1 MLTDLASKL
10 VDVDRDVLVFVGVV
24 LVAFAVALISHKLA
38 WIVLVVG
45 VVLFHAPMA
54 RALPKVIAKASEVG
68 SVTTKVTTSV
78 TDVEVSHVVR
88 NACDTLTP
96 EQVASVLYVAGFR
109 GDDLVHLVAIGK
121 RESGYR
127 PAAHRSDRPKSE
139 VMGDRG
145 LFQINYIH
153 DANLRAAGIIS
164 SPSDLFDPLVNAR
177 AARFLFERSGLFP
190 WNMTAGGWQAHGV
203 PFHGT
208 NVERAREAVQRAEQQ
223 GLLTGDLAEFE
234 RQTAACGTEV
244 Q

>member
-1 MLTDLASKL
+1 MGVLTDILGQFIK
-10 VDVDRDVLVFVGVV
+10 VDQDVLVFVVVVVVALVVAMVNARAGLVV
-24 LVAFAVALISHKLA
+24 LVLLAL
-38 WIVLVVG
+38 VYR
-45 VVLFHAPMA
+45 APMA
-54 RALPKVIAKASEVG
+54 AALPKVLAALPTTTTVNTT
-68 SVTTKVTTSV
+68 VTGESY
-78 TDVEVSHVVR
+78 SVR
-88 NACDTLTP
+88 NSCDVLTP

-127 PAAHRSDRPKSE
+127 PAAHRSDRPKGE

-153 DANLRAAGIIS
+153 DANLKAAGIITQ
-164 SPSDLFDPLVNAR
+164 PSDLFDPLVNAR

-223 GLLTGDLAEFE
+223 GLLTGDLAEYE
-234 RQTAACGTEV
+234 RQTAACATEV
-244 Q
+244 K